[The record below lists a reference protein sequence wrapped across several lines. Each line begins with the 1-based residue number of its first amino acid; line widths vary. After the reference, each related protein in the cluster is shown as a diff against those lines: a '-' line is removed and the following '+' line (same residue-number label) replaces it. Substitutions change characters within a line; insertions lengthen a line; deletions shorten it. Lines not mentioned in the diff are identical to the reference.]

1 MNKPLQAMAPPSPS
15 EFSLNAF
22 EALHEL
28 SFKLYSQSSDKK
40 NIKLSEGLLCFIDS
54 AIFDPFEHN

>member
-1 MNKPLQAMAPPSPS
+1 MFRVGKASS
-15 EFSLNAF
+15 
-22 EALHEL
+22 

-54 AIFDPFEHN
+54 AIFDPVEHN